1 MGRPQWEVVIL
12 ILISDAEVNGQGQG
26 QGQKNFVFSKFEKTS

>member
-12 ILISDAEVNGQGQG
+12 ILISDAEVNAQGQG